1 MDLHCRSPTWCPP
14 APPTRSCDEPLGRW
28 VYIGPEGTL
37 KPQTLIRTAKLPLLS
52 VLSWSHSALPPV
64 SSSVSNVVQAAA
76 EDEEA
81 NSGEGEDDDDEPGDE
96 ELREVRKQGSM
107 LGLGRFVL
115 FNSRATR
122 LSGSASPSRGRSR
135 YIKIKSNVKQNW
147 WPLSALYLSLIHI

>member
-1 MDLHCRSPTWCPP
+1 MAKSIISTRETTKVDLHWRTPPLCPP

-64 SSSVSNVVQAAA
+64 SSSVSSVVQAAA

-81 NSGEGEDDDDEPGDE
+81 NAGEGEDDDDEPGGE
-96 ELREVRKQGSM
+96 ELREVRK
-107 LGLGRFVL
+107 
-115 FNSRATR
+115 R
-122 LSGSASPSRGRSR
+122 LR
-135 YIKIKSNVKQNW
+135 YHS
-147 WPLSALYLSLIHI
+147 

>member
-1 MDLHCRSPTWCPP
+1 MKPACPRETTKVDLHCRSPTWCPP

-81 NSGEGEDDDDEPGDE
+81 NAGEGEDDDDEPGDE
-96 ELREVRKQGSM
+96 ELREVRK
-107 LGLGRFVL
+107 
-115 FNSRATR
+115 R
-122 LSGSASPSRGRSR
+122 LR
-135 YIKIKSNVKQNW
+135 YHS
-147 WPLSALYLSLIHI
+147 

>member
-1 MDLHCRSPTWCPP
+1 MRYLSKHPRETTKVDLHWRTPPWCPP

-81 NSGEGEDDDDEPGDE
+81 NAGEGEDDDDEPGDE
-96 ELREVRKQGSM
+96 ELREVRK
-107 LGLGRFVL
+107 
-115 FNSRATR
+115 R
-122 LSGSASPSRGRSR
+122 LR
-135 YIKIKSNVKQNW
+135 YHS
-147 WPLSALYLSLIHI
+147 